1 MFDNDIETLENASE
15 KIDSLEKKYDKN
27 ISLDSKINIFNNPS
41 EVVRETNQIKKAE
54 KRMVTRIKKIAVL
67 NELER
72 SKAEGLKGRLEFI
85 SHYLTLETSYEK
97 AMEIYHNISKF
108 FNEPFANT
116 GNLKY
121 VFIPILTT
129 QILVNIVITAAY
141 IPVALGIIGAITG
154 YRGIQ
159 LLKYI
164 SENNEIK
171 NTLEQ
176 AGLYQ
181 KIVEF
186 VKKQNNYSS
195 DFRYGDSYEE
205 HLREETYKDF
215 ISEEFDYKR
224 R

>member
-1 MFDNDIETLENASE
+1 MEDKDIEILENARE
-15 KIDSLEKKYDKN
+15 RIDLLEKKYEKDIN
-27 ISLDSKINIFNNPS
+27 LDSKINIFNNPG

-67 NELER
+67 NELEK

-97 AMEIYHNISKF
+97 AMEIYHNISKV
-108 FNEPFANT
+108 FNEPFEGT
-116 GNLKY
+116 GNMKY
-121 VFIPILTT
+121 VFIPMLTT
-129 QILVNIVITAAY
+129 QILINVVITAAY

-154 YRGIQ
+154 FRGIQ
-159 LLKYI
+159 LLTYI
-164 SENNEIK
+164 GENKAIK
-171 NTLEQ
+171 NRLEQ

-186 VKKQNNYSS
+186 VKKDKYPLV
-195 DFRYGDSYEE
+195 DYGDRYEE
-205 HLREETYKDF
+205 HLKEETYKDF